1 MPTWCCGHKE
11 WGEDRDK
18 HTRTCSTQLTCII
31 HTLPPPH
38 WLSMRASVKSC
49 SRKGVIQHFSQSV
62 ARLAATCVTA
72 VTVTVTDVNLIGDK
86 IGTCSMKPAT
96 PQESENTEE
105 RLSRCFI
112 TPIHQKEKKNP
123 HIHILWTWQSVLGS
137 DQTTLQPNVFY
148 GHTVYNKQRNNC

>member
-1 MPTWCCGHKE
+1 MVLQMNADVMMWAQRVRGGQRQTHK
-11 WGEDRDK
+11 
-18 HTRTCSTQLTCII
+18 RTCSAQLTCII
-31 HTLPPPH
+31 HTPPH

-62 ARLAATCVTA
+62 ARLAATRVTA
-72 VTVTVTDVNLIGDK
+72 VTATVTDVNLTRDK

-112 TPIHQKEKKNP
+112 TPIHQKEQKTSYSHSLDLTECFGLRPDNSATECV
-123 HIHILWTWQSVLGS
+123 LWTYCI
-137 DQTTLQPNVFY
+137 F
-148 GHTVYNKQRNNC
+148 